1 MHILRKR
8 IEKGSCD
15 LFTVTKDKY
24 WRFVKIYLLR
34 PHLCGEKLSLPAKS
48 TVASIYMRKKKAKL
62 NFLSYHLYVVL
73 HLLCHIFMFV
83 MREHWLH
90 QELVTLEFSSTNL

>member
-8 IEKGSCD
+8 VEKGNCD

-24 WRFVKIYLLR
+24 WGFVKIYLLR
-34 PHLCGEKLSLPAKS
+34 PQLYGEKLSLPAKS
-48 TVASIYMRKKKAKL
+48 TVASIYMRKENKTEL
-62 NFLSYHLYVVL
+62 LVISSL
-73 HLLCHIFMFV
+73 HGAPLLCHIFTFV

-90 QELVTLEFSSTNL
+90 QEWVTLEFSSTNL